1 MSHIAK
7 VDLHVK
13 NLDDLATAC
22 RALGLELVRD
32 QKEHRTYNGQQAP
45 CEHAIRIPGNRDA
58 YEIGVVKRADGQPGY
73 DLAWDNWRG
82 GHGLVEKVGRNCSL
96 LKQQYAL
103 ATTQRYAL
111 QHGFSVTHERAGNG
125 SIVARL
131 VKAGA

>member
-13 NLDDLATAC
+13 NLDDLETAC

-32 QKEHRTYNGQQAP
+32 QQTFRNYNRRKTA
-45 CEHAIRIPGNRDA
+45 CEHAIRIPADRDA

-73 DLAWDNWRG
+73 QLAWDDYRG
-82 GHGLVEKVGRNCSL
+82 GLGLVEKVGENCSL

-103 ATTQRYAL
+103 AVTQRYAR
-111 QHGFSVTHERAGNG
+111 QHGFSVTHQAGVNG
-125 SIVARL
+125 GFVARL
-131 VKAGA
+131 VKAGV